1 MVCSDQ
7 ELLPSVPGLVT
18 SRHGPCFLPH
28 AVEAMAATK
37 ASTEQAAPSHR
48 LLQATSP
55 TRCHLPDLLM
65 PAAPL

>member
-1 MVCSDQ
+1 MVRSDQ
-7 ELLPSVPGLVT
+7 ELLPSVLGSVT

-28 AVEAMAATK
+28 AVEAMAATR
-37 ASTEQAAPSHR
+37 ASSEQAAPSHH